1 MEFAGRTVIVTGGA
15 SGIGEACARRFAE
28 EGAFVAIAD
37 RDAERAARLSA
48 DIAAALGPSP
58 EGGPRAIAIGAD
70 VSRGDDAERI
80 VGTALEATG
89 RIDALF
95 NNAAVILPKPL
106 EDITGEEF
114 DRVVSVNLKGAFWM
128 TKHAIPHLRRARGT
142 IVNMAS
148 LNGLVGQKLNPVY
161 AATKGGIVAM
171 TKSLA
176 LDYAGD
182 GVRVNCVCPAGVMTP
197 LLADWAD
204 RQPDP
209 ARAREELNAMH
220 PIGRPATTG
229 EIAEAVLYLAGGRSG
244 FLTGVA
250 LPVDGGASLGY

>member
-15 SGIGEACARRFAE
+15 SGIGQTCARRFAE

-37 RDAERAARLSA
+37 RDAERAERLSA

-58 EGGPRAIAIGAD
+58 EGRPRAVAIGAD
-70 VSRGDDAERI
+70 VSRGDDAARI
-80 VGTALEATG
+80 VAQAIEATG

-106 EDITGEEF
+106 EDITEEEF

-161 AATKGGIVAM
+161 AATKGGLVAM

-209 ARAREELNAMH
+209 SRAREELNAMH
-220 PIGRPATTG
+220 PLGRPATTE
-229 EIAEAVLYLAGGRSG
+229 EIAEAVLYLAGRRSG